1 MIGVDLDT
9 LNHFNLVKTYFNAKY
24 IADKIKG
31 AHVDIYLSSSGRGYH
46 VVIRGIESN
55 ADVRAYLGDDP
66 NRLYESERRA
76 GFGLRPPDDIL
87 FDRKRIRNGKWKRR
101 KQIEAWTVI

>member
-9 LNHFNLVKTYFNAKY
+9 LNHFTLVKTYFNARC
-24 IADKIKG
+24 IADSVKD
-31 AHVDIYLSSSGRGYH
+31 AYVDMYKSSSGRGYH

-76 GFGLRPPDDIL
+76 GFGLRPTDDIL

-101 KQIEAWTVI
+101 QKIEAWTVI